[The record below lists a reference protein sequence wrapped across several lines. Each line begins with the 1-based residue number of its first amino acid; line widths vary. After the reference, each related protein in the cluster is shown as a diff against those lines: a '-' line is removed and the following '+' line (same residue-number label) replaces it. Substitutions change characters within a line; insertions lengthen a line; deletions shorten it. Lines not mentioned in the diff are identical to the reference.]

1 MPMLTPA
8 EFVIRTFG
16 GVRATAR
23 LVGRSQPSVSAW
35 RRPKSRKGTGGSIP
49 AGLYLVILRIARS
62 RRMDVGAS
70 DLISG
75 RFVASR

>member
-23 LVGRSQPSVSAW
+23 AVGRSQPSVSAW
-35 RRPKSRKGTGGSIP
+35 RRPKAKKGTGGSIP
-49 AGLYLVILRIARS
+49 GALFIVILGIAKS
-62 RRMDVGAS
+62 RRMDIGAS
-70 DLISG
+70 DLIHG
-75 RFVASR
+75 RRVAKR